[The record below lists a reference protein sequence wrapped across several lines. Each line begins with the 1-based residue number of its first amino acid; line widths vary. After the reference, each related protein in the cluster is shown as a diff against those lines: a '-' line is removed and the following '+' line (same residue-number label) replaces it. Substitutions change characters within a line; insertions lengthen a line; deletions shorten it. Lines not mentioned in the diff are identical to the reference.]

1 LNLSPFSLTLW
12 ESLSKDAARQIL
24 ICHDAR
30 GSAAAN
36 EFSYLEGP
44 WSAKTLIFEVPLAGC
59 IWDLRAG
66 QRRAKLKAVAE
77 EKL

>member
-1 LNLSPFSLTLW
+1 M
-12 ESLSKDAARQIL
+12 
-24 ICHDAR
+24 
-30 GSAAAN
+30 AAN

-59 IWDLRAG
+59 IWDLRVAG
-66 QRRAKLKAVAE
+66 QQQRRAKLKAVAE